1 MKIQFLC
8 GEKNDT
14 NKSIFVEESN
24 RNAGNVKRLTSKW
37 DLTNPG
43 VLYVSSVQ
51 VVFVAWRT
59 MEEQKSMKKASQ
71 MQWDKM
77 PQWKIAGAYKVF
89 LYIYR
94 EREIDIKLCKK
105 IWLWSFTS
113 NI

>member
-24 RNAGNVKRLTSKW
+24 RNAGNVKSLTSKW

-59 MEEQKSMKKASQ
+59 MEEQKSMKKAFASQ

-89 LYIYR
+89 LYI
-94 EREIDIKLCKK
+94 ERDIDIKLCKK